1 MEYTFAHYQESATSL
16 EARLG
21 TFRPKILL
29 ILGSGLGS
37 LGEAVEDPIAVPYEQ
52 IPHMKRSTAPDH
64 AGRFLFGRLAGQD
77 VAVMQGRLHTY
88 EGWSFQDVTYP
99 VRVLRLL
106 GAETLV
112 VTNAAGAVNT
122 AFSAG
127 DIMLITD
134 HIKLFGVSPL
144 CGPNLEEFGPRFPD
158 MSHVYTPRLQDTARE
173 AAEELSIPLRQ
184 GVYMYFP
191 GPQYE
196 TPAEVRAARVLG
208 ADAVGM
214 STVPEAI
221 VAAHCGMEVL
231 GFTLCSNM
239 AAGILQLAV
248 GPDREKAV
256 LARLNDG
263 FFAVV
268 TLGTPAAKVAKV
280 VREAMND
287 SRREFNISLSRS
299 GSFTVAIAS
308 AEWGETASW
317 DMMLS
322 LAQQRL

>member
-1 MEYTFAHYQESATSL
+1 MEYSYEQYRESAAAL

-21 TFRPKILL
+21 GFRPKVLL

-37 LGEAVEDPIAVPYEQ
+37 LGEAVEDPVAVPYDQ
-52 IPHMKRSTAPDH
+52 VPHMKRSTAPDH
-64 AGRFLFGRLAGQD
+64 AGRFLFGRLVGQD

-88 EGWSFQDVTYP
+88 EGWSFEDVTYP

-106 GAETLV
+106 GAEKLV

-144 CGPNLEEFGPRFPD
+144 CGPNLDDFGPRVPD
-158 MSHVYTPRLQDTARE
+158 MSHVYTPALGDIARRT
-173 AAEELSIPLRQ
+173 AAELDLPLRE
-184 GVYMYFP
+184 GVYMFFP

-196 TPAEVRAARVLG
+196 TPAEVRAARLLG

-221 VAAHCGMEVL
+221 TAAHCGMEVL
-231 GFTLCSNM
+231 GFSLCTNM
-239 AAGILQLAV
+239 AAGVLDQPLSS
-248 GPDREKAV
+248 DEV
-256 LARLNDG
+256 LAAAAQAGPR
-263 FFAVV
+263 FAALVK
-268 TLGTPAAKVAKV
+268 GC
-280 VREAMND
+280 
-287 SRREFNISLSRS
+287 LSR
-299 GSFTVAIAS
+299 
-308 AEWGETASW
+308 
-317 DMMLS
+317 L
-322 LAQQRL
+322 

>member
-1 MEYTFAHYQESATSL
+1 
-16 EARLG
+16 
-21 TFRPKILL
+21 
-29 ILGSGLGS
+29 
-37 LGEAVEDPIAVPYEQ
+37 
-52 IPHMKRSTAPDH
+52 
-64 AGRFLFGRLAGQD
+64 
-77 VAVMQGRLHTY
+77 MQGRLHTY
-88 EGWSFQDVTYP
+88 EGWSFEDVSYP

-214 STVPEAI
+214 STVRRPLWPPT
-221 VAAHCGMEVL
+221 AAWMCWLHALHQYGGGVL
-231 GFTLCSNM
+231 DHLFPPTRCLPPPPRR
-239 AAGILQLAV
+239 
-248 GPDREKAV
+248 GP
-256 LARLNDG
+256 G
-263 FFAVV
+263 
-268 TLGTPAAKVAKV
+268 
-280 VREAMND
+280 
-287 SRREFNISLSRS
+287 SLP
-299 GSFTVAIAS
+299 
-308 AEWGETASW
+308 W
-317 DMMLS
+317 
-322 LAQQRL
+322 